1 MCARHG
7 KSDEWGFFISGN
19 ARVSVYVA
27 PTSGATFDFSAGD
40 ISYVP
45 ASASHYIENT
55 GTEDVVFLEVL
66 QAPRF
71 TDISV
76 AQWLRL
82 TPKQII
88 KDTLHVP
95 DAFLDRLSPNKQYI
109 VQGDL
114 DLMAASSGKGT
125 AEA

>member
-1 MCARHG
+1 M
-7 KSDEWGFFISGN
+7 
-19 ARVSVYVA
+19 SVYVA
-27 PTSGATFDFSAGD
+27 PSSGATFDFSAGD

-45 ASASHYIENT
+45 ASATHYIENT
-55 GTEDVVFLEVL
+55 GTEEVVFLEVL

-82 TPKQII
+82 TPKHII

-95 DAFLDRLSPNKQYI
+95 DSFLERLSPNKQYI
-109 VQGDL
+109 VQGDP
-114 DLMAASSGKGT
+114 DLMATSNGKGT
-125 AEA
+125 VEA